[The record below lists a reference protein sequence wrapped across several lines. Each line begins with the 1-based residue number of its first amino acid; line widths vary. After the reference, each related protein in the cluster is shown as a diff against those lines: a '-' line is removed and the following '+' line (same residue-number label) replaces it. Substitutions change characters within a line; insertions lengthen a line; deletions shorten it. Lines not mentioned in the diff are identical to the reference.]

1 MFQHRGSSSYNISGQ
16 PLSLYTQMHQLR
28 GSSESASKKNSIDT
42 NNNGNKYLMTT
53 NVTSS
58 SSPGRNNI
66 SRTMKLRLKRKI

>member
-1 MFQHRGSSSYNISGQ
+1 
-16 PLSLYTQMHQLR
+16 MHQLR
-28 GSSESASKKNSIDT
+28 GSRGSASKKNSIDT